1 MIFRRV
7 NEWPTW
13 NWRGQWDDVERLRR
27 QMELLS
33 EGLSGR
39 LLTEASAGVFP
50 LMNMTEDSENY
61 YVRAELPG
69 IKADALDISVTGDT
83 LSISGERKIP
93 EENKNAKYHRR
104 EREAGKFSRIIALP
118 SQVNTNKVGAS
129 TVDGIL
135 KVILPKSEAAKP
147 KQITVKSE

>member
-7 NEWPTW
+7 NEWPAW

-33 EGLSGR
+33 EGLPGR
-39 LLTEASAGVFP
+39 LFTETSAGVFP

-83 LSISGERKIP
+83 LSISGERMIP
-93 EENKNAKYHRR
+93 EENRNAKYHRR

-118 SQVNTNKVGAS
+118 SQVDTNKVEAS